1 MSGIVVRD
9 AADRHASSPRTVDA
23 GRHEPHAV
31 TWSSAVAGL
40 VFEGRL
46 TVAGHCYTAAMT
58 FTASQLSGS
67 KPEQY
72 AQLVEQAR
80 ALLAGER
87 DRIANAANLS
97 ALVYHALP
105 SLNWAGFYF
114 YDGNELVV
122 GPFQGLPAC
131 VRIPLDKGVCGAAAR
146 TRQTQR
152 IADVHAFPGHIA
164 CDSASRSELVVPLV
178 RDGELLGVFDLDSP
192 EPDRFD
198 ADDQRGLEAIAQA
211 FVESLA

>member
-1 MSGIVVRD
+1 
-9 AADRHASSPRTVDA
+9 
-23 GRHEPHAV
+23 
-31 TWSSAVAGL
+31 
-40 VFEGRL
+40 
-46 TVAGHCYTAAMT
+46 MT

-72 AQLVEQAR
+72 AHLVAQAR
-80 ALLAGER
+80 ALLPGLR

-105 SLNWAGFYF
+105 SLNWVGFYF

-146 TRQTQR
+146 TRETQR
-152 IADVHAFPGHIA
+152 VADVHAFPGHIA

-178 RDGELLGVFDLDSP
+178 HDGELVGVFDLDSP

-198 ADDQRGLEAIAQA
+198 IDDQHGLEAIARA